1 MVSGITVE
9 NALDAQAECRHHWMI
24 ETASGPTSWGTCK
37 RCGARREFR
46 NSYPDLVWEERKVSD
61 SLRSLPSYSLWWE
74 RLGLQSSTLVG
85 ELGRTGAVAC

>member
-9 NALDAQAECRHHWMI
+9 KAPDAQAECRHHWMI

-46 NSYPDLVWEERKVSD
+46 NSCTGLVWEERTVSD
-61 SLRSLPSYSLWWE
+61 SLLSLPSYSLWRE
-74 RLGLQSSTLVG
+74 RLGLQSSTLDG
-85 ELGRTGAVAC
+85 ELDRTGADPC